1 MPPTIKEIIME
12 IYTYGQDVR
21 TKYCASMLSANP
33 IPFYE
38 RIILLPIPSTRNGIT
53 VSGTDESLSDIMAT
67 LLPKDIL
74 VCYELPSDARIEAV
88 TRGAAVVDLSHDEL
102 FLEENASLT
111 AIGTVGRILTEQRV
125 APCGLHVGI
134 IGYGR
139 IGQHLLRLLM
149 FMGARVRVFTT
160 KSTLLQELQLLGI
173 SGADSLSLKDSPDES
188 FSELNILINTA
199 PARVIPESAKD
210 ALASVRVIELASGK
224 NIPDGITYE
233 SFPSVPKLMYPESAG
248 IAMYNSVVRM
258 LA

>member
-1 MPPTIKEIIME
+1 ME

-21 TKYCASMLSANP
+21 LKYCASMLSANP

-53 VSGTDESLSDIMAT
+53 VSGTDESLSDITRT
-67 LLPKDIL
+67 LLPNDAL
-74 VCYELPSDARIEAV
+74 VCYELPADARKDAV
-88 TRGAAVVDLSHDEL
+88 ERGASVVDLSHDEA
-102 FLEENASLT
+102 FLEENAALT
-111 AIGTVGRILTEQRV
+111 AVGTVGRILTEERV
-125 APCGLHVGI
+125 APCGLNVGI

-160 KSTLLQELQLLGI
+160 KSTLLHELQLLGI
-173 SGADSLSLKDSPDES
+173 SGADSLSIKDSPEES
-188 FSELNILINTA
+188 FTGLNILINTA
-199 PARVIPESAKD
+199 PAEVIPEYARSA
-210 ALASVRVIELASGK
+210 LSGVRVIELASGK

-248 IAMYNSVVRM
+248 AAMYNSVIRM